1 MTTTKDTGMNTGRV
15 YWFAA
20 AILIGFV
27 GGVAAGWI
35 GLPVGYHNAP
45 PEELRYDY
53 QADYV
58 LMTAEV
64 YAKEKNAASAAAR
77 LAFLGNEPVLRYVQR
92 AIVTGQELEFTKH
105 DMSLLGKLSDG
116 LQAWMLNPEQE
127 LKP

>member
-1 MTTTKDTGMNTGRV
+1 MTTTKNTGMNTGRV

-35 GLPVGYHNAP
+35 GLPVGYRNTP

-116 LQAWMLNPEQE
+116 LQAWMLNPEEE
-127 LKP
+127 LQP

>member
-1 MTTTKDTGMNTGRV
+1 MTMTKEAGMNTGRV

-35 GLPVGYHNAP
+35 GLPVAYRNTP
-45 PEELRYDY
+45 SEELRYDY

-64 YAKEKNAASAAAR
+64 YAKDKNADSAAER
-77 LAFLGNEPVLRYVQR
+77 LAFLGSEPVLRYVQR
-92 AIVTGQELEFTKH
+92 AIVTGQELQYSKQ
-105 DMSLLGKLSDG
+105 DMNLLGKLSDG
-116 LQAWMLNPEQE
+116 LQAWMLNPEGEQQ
-127 LKP
+127 P